1 MTIHERNRD
10 GIDCDEVFPNLVLGN
25 GCTVKKKDYL
35 KRIGITHILNA
46 AEYRGVNV
54 GRDYFNQI
62 GDKFKYLGFRIEDTP
77 QTQICRYFT
86 FFSSKKKKINPTFFR
101 YFVDAAE
108 FIEDAILN
116 NGKVFVNCVFG
127 KSRSTTF
134 VVAYMMLCH
143 NHDALT
149 ALRQIREKRDVQIN
163 SGFLLQ
169 LVDLD
174 YRLKWLRS

>member
-1 MTIHERNRD
+1 MKIRRKLKFA
-10 GIDCDEVFPNLVLGN
+10 GISHFFRQNEKNHPTVFL
-25 GCTVKKKDYL
+25 
-35 KRIGITHILNA
+35 
-46 AEYRGVNV
+46 
-54 GRDYFNQI
+54 
-62 GDKFKYLGFRIEDTP
+62 
-77 QTQICRYFT
+77 
-86 FFSSKKKKINPTFFR
+86 R

-143 NHDALT
+143 NYDALT
-149 ALRQIREKRDVQIN
+149 ALKQIREKRDVQIN
-163 SGFLLQ
+163 NGFLLQ

-174 YRLKWLRS
+174 YRLKWLRT